1 MNMGWQRF
9 IMMIERRGDESEQ
22 ELIPSVRLVSYCGLI
37 VNTKLDKKVPQF
49 GTPSSD
55 VGD

>member
-1 MNMGWQRF
+1 
-9 IMMIERRGDESEQ
+9 MMIERRGDESEQ